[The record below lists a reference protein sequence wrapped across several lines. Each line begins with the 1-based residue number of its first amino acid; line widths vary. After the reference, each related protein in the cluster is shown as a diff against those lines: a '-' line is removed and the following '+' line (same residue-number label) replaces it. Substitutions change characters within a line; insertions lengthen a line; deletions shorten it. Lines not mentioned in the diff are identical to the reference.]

1 MPRGDA
7 LIRLLWALAS
17 RCFRPDPFGEWWR
30 KHVIDDCPP
39 HLDTCESCR
48 EVSCDCTKVKTCNQ
62 LHGLR
67 PYQQAAI
74 DDIKAS
80 PRHATYIPTGIGKGG
95 MPVGRRVGRPT
106 RRT

>member
-1 MPRGDA
+1 M
-7 LIRLLWALAS
+7 IRLMYYLLVLPAYYDARDWM
-17 RCFRPDPFGEWWR
+17 EKQWR
-30 KHVIDDCPP
+30 RAAPMATHEQ
-39 HLDTCESCR
+39 DTCESCR

-95 MPVGRRVGRPT
+95 MPVGRKVGRPT
-106 RRT
+106 RMA